1 MLRHLCFSFG
11 HCRRESLNSIPCSS
25 QLDSSHR
32 LHNIMKNQ
40 LVTVPAI
47 TARKNSEKK
56 ITALTAYDFSFAK
69 LLDTTAI
76 DILLVGDSL
85 GMVSQGH
92 ENTLSVTLEEVLY
105 HTRSV
110 KRGAYRALVV
120 ADMPF
125 MSYQVS
131 VEQAV
136 TNAGRL
142 IQEGHAAAVKL
153 EGGTHMADRVNAIVQ
168 AGIPVMGHVGLTP
181 QSVHQF
187 GGYKVQGKTFLDSK
201 QIKQDAKDL
210 QKAGA
215 FSLVLEGMPEEL
227 AGEITQV
234 LEIPTIGIG
243 AGSKCDGQILVTHDL
258 LGLNPDFAP
267 KFVKHYAQLADVIQN
282 AVNEFIDEVHSEAFP
297 GPEHSYNLK
306 KGSLKQV
313 NDGR

>member
-1 MLRHLCFSFG
+1 
-11 HCRRESLNSIPCSS
+11 
-25 QLDSSHR
+25 
-32 LHNIMKNQ
+32 MKFQ
-40 LVTVPAI
+40 PVTVPAI

-69 LLDTTAI
+69 LLDNTEI

-92 ENTLSVTLEEVLY
+92 ENTLSVTLEDVLY

-110 KRGAYRALVV
+110 KRGANRALVV

-131 VEQAV
+131 LEQAV

-153 EGGTHMADRVNAIVQ
+153 EGGKRMADRVHAITQ

-187 GGYKVQGKTFLDSK
+187 GGYKIQGKTFLDSK

-215 FSLVLEGMPEEL
+215 FSIVLEGMPEEL
-227 AGEITQV
+227 ASEITQD

-243 AGSKCDGQILVTHDL
+243 AGAKCDGQILVIHDL
-258 LGLNPDFAP
+258 LGLNPDFSP

-282 AVNEFIDEVHSEAFP
+282 AVSEFIGEVHSKAFP
-297 GPEHSYNLK
+297 APKHSYNLK

-313 NDGR
+313 NDGH

>member
-1 MLRHLCFSFG
+1 M
-11 HCRRESLNSIPCSS
+11 
-25 QLDSSHR
+25 
-32 LHNIMKNQ
+32 
-40 LVTVPAI
+40 
-47 TARKNSEKK
+47 
-56 ITALTAYDFSFAK
+56 TAYDYSFAK
-69 LLDTTAI
+69 LLDTTTI

-92 ENTLSVTLEEVLY
+92 ENTLSVTIEDVIY

-110 KRGAYRALVV
+110 KRGAHRALVV

-131 VEQAV
+131 IEQAV
-136 TNAGRL
+136 TNAGHL
-142 IQEGHAAAVKL
+142 IQQGGAAAIKL
-153 EGGTHMADRVNAIVQ
+153 EGGARVAKQVQAIVQ

-227 AGEITQV
+227 ATEITHD

-243 AGSKCDGQILVTHDL
+243 AGSKCDGQILVIHDL
-258 LGLNPDFAP
+258 LGLNTDFSP
-267 KFVKHYAQLADVIQN
+267 KFVKRYAQLSDVIQN
-282 AVNEFIDEVHSEAFP
+282 AVTEFIDEVHSEVFP
-297 GPEHSYNLK
+297 GPEHTYNLK

-313 NDGR
+313 NNER